1 MKEGKEKRRGEK
13 RRESNVE
20 QMLARLAAG
29 CVACCPAASPL
40 LALFG
45 RSMAFLAH
53 VQCQPLLLSRLLS
66 FQS

>member
-1 MKEGKEKRRGEK
+1 
-13 RRESNVE
+13 V
-20 QMLARLAAG
+20 QMLARLAVG

-40 LALFG
+40 LALLC

-53 VQCQPLLLSRLLS
+53 VQLQPLLLSQLLS